1 MTLSTDNMK
10 SCRAL
15 LGTALIGTAL
25 MGLVC
30 LTLSGCA
37 SSNSAPPGD
46 EGPPAVLSNA
56 PVSLMITAELTSNIF
71 GKPLD
76 GPSAIRQSRD
86 GFVYV
91 IDHGNQ
97 RVLKFDEELVAL
109 AERGGLGSFKGM
121 FKDPQALALASSGW
135 VYVADAELLSIQR
148 FDSDLNVGDE
158 IVYVNDEDGLK
169 YGRPAGLAVSVD
181 DDVWVVDRDRARIAV
196 FDRFHNFRQFFA
208 DYNSGGVRLE
218 RPGAAIT
225 LPDRRIAVCDT
236 EAGRVVVYDEFGT
249 ERFTFGENILRE
261 PADIAYD
268 LSRRFWVI
276 DSKLEEALCFSPSG
290 RLLFRSGQLTSASHF
305 RLTRPSGICALDAET
320 LLISDSG
327 ANRIIKVKVFS
338 L

>member
-10 SCRAL
+10 SFRAL
-15 LGTALIGTAL
+15 LGTAL

-30 LTLSGCA
+30 STLSGCA
-37 SSNSAPPGD
+37 SSNSIPPAD
-46 EGPPAVLSNA
+46 EGLPAVLSNA

-135 VYVADAELLSIQR
+135 VYVADAELLSLQR

-158 IVYVNDEDGLK
+158 IVYV
-169 YGRPAGLAVSVD
+169 D
-181 DDVWVVDRDRARIAV
+181 D
-196 FDRFHNFRQFFA
+196 
-208 DYNSGGVRLE
+208 
-218 RPGAAIT
+218 
-225 LPDRRIAVCDT
+225 
-236 EAGRVVVYDEFGT
+236 
-249 ERFTFGENILRE
+249 
-261 PADIAYD
+261 
-268 LSRRFWVI
+268 
-276 DSKLEEALCFSPSG
+276 
-290 RLLFRSGQLTSASHF
+290 
-305 RLTRPSGICALDAET
+305 
-320 LLISDSG
+320 
-327 ANRIIKVKVFS
+327 
-338 L
+338 